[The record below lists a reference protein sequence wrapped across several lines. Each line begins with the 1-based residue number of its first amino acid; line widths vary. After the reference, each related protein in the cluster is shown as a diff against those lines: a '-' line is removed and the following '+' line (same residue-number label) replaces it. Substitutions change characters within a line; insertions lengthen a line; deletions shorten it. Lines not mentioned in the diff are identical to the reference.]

1 MQEDNLSYWPLPS
14 TLSQGLL
21 YTRLP
26 DLHFPRVLQVSFPT
40 GVIFHL
46 SWGTGITESLLLIRS
61 MNQNFLILI
70 CFTPSH
76 LLILEAPIS
85 NGGEKIWNTSFDSR
99 ARNQCFGR
107 VLFNVSSLKHPNEKK
122 VCISFTRV

>member
-1 MQEDNLSYWPLPS
+1 MDMQEDNLSYWPLPS

-40 GVIFHL
+40 CHGAQGLQILAFN
-46 SWGTGITESLLLIRS
+46 WFYESE
-61 MNQNFLILI
+61 LI
-70 CFTPSH
+70 CFAPSH

-85 NGGEKIWNTSFDSR
+85 NGGEKICNSSFDSR
-99 ARNQCFGR
+99 ARNQCFLEG
-107 VLFNVSSLKHPNEKK
+107 V
-122 VCISFTRV
+122 I